1 MIPHRILD
9 QKEHILNTYKEI
21 EGTMEFDRF
30 FKSKIINE
38 ENAPL
43 DLYEIL
49 KNDNVKYKG
58 KDLNPKQ
65 KELLNTLISE
75 IIN

>member
-1 MIPHRILD
+1 MD